1 MSEDQQVPQIDPS
14 FLRGMTQR
22 RVSRRDL
29 FKYAGAGAGALSL
42 SAILAACGGGSSAPG
57 GGGGAT
63 SQDPSKIFAGEP
75 NGKVNF
81 ANWPLYIDKGKDKDG
96 NVIYPSL
103 IQFKKETGID
113 VNYQDVINSNEEF
126 FGKLQPQLQ
135 AGDSTGWDI
144 IVITN
149 GQQFTVLTENGW
161 VTPLDTTK
169 RPNFDKN
176 AAEWAKDPTYDPGN
190 KYSMAWQSGITGIA
204 VNTDLTDI
212 EVKSAQ
218 DLFKLPQGSV
228 GMLTGDMPDWTMI
241 QLGIDP
247 QTSGPAEWKEAAAWL
262 TKLRDSGVIRG
273 FYGQDY
279 TTPMTQGNLVA
290 NMAWSGDVLYYGLW
304 AGYPNLQFVFP
315 ADGAL
320 LWIDNMLIP
329 QGAENPVDAMTL
341 MDYVYRPDV
350 ATMIAE
356 WVLYMSPVPETQK
369 LIAADA
375 AKFADKYKGYSN
387 KLEQTSESPYLFPSQ
402 DFLSQTSF
410 GVDLKTDDERR
421 EYNGTFLP
429 ISES

>member
-14 FLRGMTQR
+14 FVRGMTQR

-42 SAILAACGGGSSAPG
+42 SAILAACGGGTSAPG
-57 GGGGAT
+57 GSGGT

-103 IQFKKETGID
+103 IQFTKETGID

-161 VTPLDTTK
+161 VTPLDTSK

-190 KYSMAWQSGITGIA
+190 KYSMAWQSGITGLA

-315 ADGAL
+315 SDGAL

-329 QGAENPVDAMTL
+329 QGAENPVDALTL

-350 ATMIAE
+350 ATMISE

-375 AKFADKYKGYSN
+375 AKYADKYKGYAN

-410 GVDLKTDDERR
+410 GVDLKTDEARR